1 MGIDFIAS
9 FLTDSTLYIYEFLNF
24 LIFFIPTFILLT
36 IIYVIRYFYIKY
48 FRKKREELPVK

>member
-36 IIYVIRYFYIKY
+36 IIYVIIYF
-48 FRKKREELPVK
+48 